1 MKSKS
6 FYPDSNSFPW
16 SLRSAAQSSDRQFF
30 SNQVWRGNSKVHSS
44 YDLILLVHW
53 AHQQIFRLGGS
64 IVLLLELSS
73 ILIQDGHNLYSIWS
87 LMVFG
92 LRLNHAGK
100 HKSCGE
106 VQCNVD
112 EFQINAGA
120 ERCKSLHFSR
130 SADSGETHVGQV
142 RGGRK
147 ENKRISLFGFHSRK
161 ANRVNNK
168 LVTNT
173 KSL

>member
-1 MKSKS
+1 M
-6 FYPDSNSFPW
+6 
-16 SLRSAAQSSDRQFF
+16 
-30 SNQVWRGNSKVHSS
+30 
-44 YDLILLVHW
+44 
-53 AHQQIFRLGGS
+53 
-64 IVLLLELSS
+64 LLLELSS
-73 ILIQDGHNLYSIWS
+73 ILIQDGHNLYSDLIS
-87 LMVFG
+87 HG
-92 LRLNHAGK
+92 LWLKA
-100 HKSCGE
+100 KSCGE

-161 ANRVNNK
+161 ANRANNK